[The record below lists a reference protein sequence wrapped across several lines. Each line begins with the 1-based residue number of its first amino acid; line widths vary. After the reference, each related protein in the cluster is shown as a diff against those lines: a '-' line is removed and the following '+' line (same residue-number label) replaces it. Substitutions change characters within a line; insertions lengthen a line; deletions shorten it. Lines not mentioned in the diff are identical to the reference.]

1 MESAFALPFTKARGR
16 YFFEF
21 LRVSS
26 PPKKDC
32 WRKRGREGER
42 ERSSPSFFSRRAIKV
57 SCLEII
63 RRGYHDDG
71 RRRNFSPF
79 SNHKKKT
86 RLIQSKLLPLPPKIP
101 NIRNTKIIHI
111 LRPLKKPSPLP
122 RYVRTGHRKTKLI
135 QSTNPFTAPSPA
147 KQKPAK
153 INPIQSNHHP
163 PKKKKEQY
171 TTHTLL
177 FHPLSLSLSRTLIE
191 LPVKQ

>member
-26 PPKKDC
+26 PSKKDC
-32 WRKRGREGER
+32 WRKGGRERERER
-42 ERSSPSFFSRRAIKV
+42 ERSGPSFFSRRAIKL

-163 PKKKKEQY
+163 PKKKR
-171 TTHTLL
+171 TIH
-177 FHPLSLSLSRTLIE
+177 HPYIIIPPSLSLSLE
-191 LPVKQ
+191 L